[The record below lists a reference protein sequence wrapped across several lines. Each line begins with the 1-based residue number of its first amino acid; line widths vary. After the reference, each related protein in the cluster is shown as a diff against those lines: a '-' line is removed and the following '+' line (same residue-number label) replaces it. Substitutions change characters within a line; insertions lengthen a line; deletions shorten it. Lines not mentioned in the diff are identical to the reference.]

1 MGSKLLNIV
10 GWATQA
16 VHPGAL
22 CSLLGNACSICI
34 SCFTGCLNCGSVLTY
49 SGVDLSGTE
58 LVAAFILSVFLFL
71 LMVSAV
77 SYTMSVLSVGET
89 LMFIIFK
96 QRSDDENLLER
107 KDEDE
112 LEEEEEN
119 DNFALDD
126 DEFDDDND
134 ADTEEDGKGSEDEA
148 DHDDSKTEDNP

>member
-1 MGSKLLNIV
+1 ML
-10 GWATQA
+10 A
-16 VHPGAL
+16 
-22 CSLLGNACSICI
+22 
-34 SCFTGCLNCGSVLTY
+34 Y

-58 LVAAFILSVFLFL
+58 LVAAFILSIFLFL

-119 DNFALDD
+119 DNFSLDD
-126 DEFDDDND
+126 DEFDDDSY
-134 ADTEEDGKGSEDEA
+134 TYTGEDGKGSEDEA
-148 DHDDSKTEDNP
+148 DQDDSETEDNP

>member
-1 MGSKLLNIV
+1 MGSKLLDIV

-22 CSLLGNACSICI
+22 CSLLGNACGIC
-34 SCFTGCLNCGSVLTY
+34 STCFTGCLNCGSVLAS

-77 SYTMSVLSVGET
+77 SYTMAVLSVGET

-112 LEEEEEN
+112 LEEEED
-119 DNFALDD
+119 DNFSLDD
-126 DEFDDDND
+126 DEFDDDSD
-134 ADTEEDGKGSEDEA
+134 ASTGENGKGSEDEA
-148 DHDDSKTEDNP
+148 DQDDSETDDNP

>member
-1 MGSKLLNIV
+1 MLAS
-10 GWATQA
+10 
-16 VHPGAL
+16 
-22 CSLLGNACSICI
+22 
-34 SCFTGCLNCGSVLTY
+34 

-77 SYTMSVLSVGET
+77 SYTMAVLSVGET

-112 LEEEEEN
+112 LEEEED
-119 DNFALDD
+119 DNFSLDD
-126 DEFDDDND
+126 DEFDDDSD
-134 ADTEEDGKGSEDEA
+134 ANTGENGKGSEDEA
-148 DHDDSKTEDNP
+148 DQDDSETDDNP